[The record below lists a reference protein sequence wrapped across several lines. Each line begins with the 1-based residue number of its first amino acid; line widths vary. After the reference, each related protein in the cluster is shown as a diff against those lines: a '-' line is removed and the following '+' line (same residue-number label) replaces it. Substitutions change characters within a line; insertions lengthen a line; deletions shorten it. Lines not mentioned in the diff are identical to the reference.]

1 MLTGEPAMKPMHKI
15 NYANGAYRT
24 MRADSVEEVVERLT
38 AERTMIGKTYESLG
52 VVSIEKEEAAA

>member
-1 MLTGEPAMKPMHKI
+1 MKPMHKI
-15 NYANGAYRT
+15 TYASGAYRT

-52 VVSIEKEEAAA
+52 VVSIEKENAAA